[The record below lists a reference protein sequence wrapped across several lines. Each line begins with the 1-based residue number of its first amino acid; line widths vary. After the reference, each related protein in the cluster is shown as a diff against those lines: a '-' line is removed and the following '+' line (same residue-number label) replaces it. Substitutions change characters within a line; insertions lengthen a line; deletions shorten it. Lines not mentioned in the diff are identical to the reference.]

1 MNIVEMLLNYLDF
14 FKIILFLAVILI
26 IFVTFLLLLWQSSL
40 LNVKPIKNKNIIMS
54 LEKKKIENNNNKQFD
69 DIKVKEKI
77 NKVEIK
83 GFYKNEIN
91 ENRNKFIL
99 SDKSENIDIIT
110 NKLIENKNNINNKN
124 EELSIM
130 FIESLSSLN
139 SWKNNEIE
147 NQLFKEINWNLEKRQ
162 NENDE
167 EESLVY
173 QYVFPQS
180 KPKNNTSCVTIP
192 ILSSS
197 QSSINTNY
205 DYEDEEE
212 QKEKE
217 LLSAYKLGI
226 CRTFDYSEENKL
238 KSNIVKAINEKY
250 FKVYSQ
256 GEPDLIKEKCR
267 KETIPENYNEMVDK
281 YKKEG
286 YNIVGVS
293 GKKMKINYV
302 QSQRIERNKCESNMI
317 FLGFAVYKVTFDN
330 YKDAYS

>member
-54 LEKKKIENNNNKQFD
+54 LEKKKIEKNNNKQFD

-83 GFYKNEIN
+83 GFYKNEIS

>member
-14 FKIILFLAVILI
+14 FKIIIFLAVILI
-26 IFVTFLLLLWQSSL
+26 IFVTFLLILWQSLL

-54 LEKKKIENNNNKQFD
+54 SEKNKKENKKNKQFD

-83 GFYKNEIN
+83 GFYKNEII

-99 SDKSENIDIIT
+99 SDKSENFDIIT

-124 EELSIM
+124 EELSM
-130 FIESLSSLN
+130 MLIESLSSLN
-139 SWKNNEIE
+139 SWKNNEVE
-147 NQLFKEINWNLEKRQ
+147 NQLFKEINWDLEKRQ

-180 KPKNNTSCVTIP
+180 KPKNNTSYVTIP
-192 ILSSS
+192 LLSSS

-226 CRTFDYSEENKL
+226 CRIFDYSEENKL

-250 FKVYSQ
+250 YKVYSQ
-256 GEPDLIKEKCR
+256 GKPDLIKEKCR
-267 KETIPENYNEMVDK
+267 KETIPENYNEMLDK

-286 YNIVGVS
+286 YNIIGVS

-317 FLGFAVYKVTFDN
+317 FLGFAVYKVSYDN
-330 YKDAYS
+330 YKNAYS

>member
-54 LEKKKIENNNNKQFD
+54 LEKKKIEKNNNKQFD

-302 QSQRIERNKCESNMI
+302 QSQRIERNKCESNMM

>member
-1 MNIVEMLLNYLDF
+1 M
-14 FKIILFLAVILI
+14 
-26 IFVTFLLLLWQSSL
+26 SS
-40 LNVKPIKNKNIIMS
+40 
-54 LEKKKIENNNNKQFD
+54 EKKKIEKNNNKQFD

-124 EELSIM
+124 EELSMM

-180 KPKNNTSCVTIP
+180 KPKNNASYITIP
-192 ILSSS
+192 IPSLS
-197 QSSINTNY
+197 QSTNY

-217 LLSAYKLGI
+217 LLSSYKLGI
-226 CRTFDYSEENKL
+226 CRIFDYSEENKL
-238 KSNIVKAINEKY
+238 KSNIVKVINEKY
-250 FKVYSQ
+250 YKVYSQ

-267 KETIPENYNEMVDK
+267 KDTIPENYNEM
-281 YKKEG
+281 
-286 YNIVGVS
+286 
-293 GKKMKINYV
+293 
-302 QSQRIERNKCESNMI
+302 I
-317 FLGFAVYKVTFDN
+317 FQKN
-330 YKDAYS
+330 QKQ

>member
-1 MNIVEMLLNYLDF
+1 MNFIEMLLNYLELSKF
-14 FKIILFLAVILI
+14 LVILFIIILTFSVTYLPLRTKPFFNPDEFVKNNEMAFVIK
-26 IFVTFLLLLWQSSL
+26 VEDAPKK
-40 LNVKPIKNKNIIMS
+40 VEEGNKRKI
-54 LEKKKIENNNNKQFD
+54 KKKAKKITEIGYNQNEMN
-69 DIKVKEKI
+69 EKD
-77 NKVEIK
+77 K
-83 GFYKNEIN
+83 
-91 ENRNKFIL
+91 KFIL
-99 SDKSENIDIIT
+99 SDKTGNVAHLSQKIFEH
-110 NKLIENKNNINNKN
+110 KNDNMSKN
-124 EELSIM
+124 EELSLM

-180 KPKNNTSCVTIP
+180 KPQNNASYITIP
-192 ILSSS
+192 IPSLS
-197 QSSINTNY
+197 QSTNY

-217 LLSAYKLGI
+217 LLSSYKLGI
-226 CRTFDYSEENKL
+226 CRIFDYSEENKL

-250 FKVYSQ
+250 YKVYSQ

-286 YNIVGVS
+286 YNIIGIS
-293 GKKMKINYV
+293 GKKMKMNYI
-302 QSQRIERNKCESNMI
+302 QSQRVARSKCESNMI
-317 FLGFAVYKVTFDN
+317 FLGFAVYKVSYEG
-330 YKDAYS
+330 YKYAYS

>member
-1 MNIVEMLLNYLDF
+1 
-14 FKIILFLAVILI
+14 
-26 IFVTFLLLLWQSSL
+26 
-40 LNVKPIKNKNIIMS
+40 MS
-54 LEKKKIENNNNKQFD
+54 LEKKKIEKNNNKQFD

>member
-1 MNIVEMLLNYLDF
+1 MNFIEMLLNYLELSKFFVILFIIILTISVTYLLLRTEPF
-14 FKIILFLAVILI
+14 FKPEEFVKNNEMAFVIK
-26 IFVTFLLLLWQSSL
+26 VEDAPKK
-40 LNVKPIKNKNIIMS
+40 VEEGNKRKI
-54 LEKKKIENNNNKQFD
+54 KKK
-69 DIKVKEKI
+69 VEKI
-77 NKVEIK
+77 IEI
-83 GFYKNEIN
+83 GYNQNEIN
-91 ENRNKFIL
+91 EKDKKFIL
-99 SDKSENIDIIT
+99 SDKTGNVDHLSQKIFEH
-110 NKLIENKNNINNKN
+110 KNDNMSKN
-124 EELSIM
+124 EELSLM

-180 KPKNNTSCVTIP
+180 KQQNNASYITIP
-192 ILSSS
+192 IPSLS
-197 QSSINTNY
+197 QSANY

-217 LLSAYKLGI
+217 LLSSYKLGI
-226 CRTFDYSEENKL
+226 CRIFDYSEENKL

-250 FKVYSQ
+250 YKVYSQ

-286 YNIVGVS
+286 YNIIGIS
-293 GKKMKINYV
+293 GKKMKMNYI
-302 QSQRIERNKCESNMI
+302 QSQRVERSKCESNMI
-317 FLGFAVYKVTFDN
+317 FLGFAVYKVSYEG
-330 YKDAYS
+330 YKYAYS

>member
-1 MNIVEMLLNYLDF
+1 
-14 FKIILFLAVILI
+14 
-26 IFVTFLLLLWQSSL
+26 
-40 LNVKPIKNKNIIMS
+40 MS
-54 LEKKKIENNNNKQFD
+54 LEKKKIEKNNNKQFD

-250 FKVYSQ
+250 YKVYSQ

-286 YNIVGVS
+286 YNIIGIS
-293 GKKMKINYV
+293 GKKMKMNYI
-302 QSQRIERNKCESNMI
+302 QSQRVERSKCESNMI
-317 FLGFAVYKVTFDN
+317 FLGFAVYKVSYEG
-330 YKDAYS
+330 YKYAYS

>member
-40 LNVKPIKNKNIIMS
+40 LKVKPIKNKNIIMS

-173 QYVFPQS
+173 QYVFPQT

-317 FLGFAVYKVTFDN
+317 FLGFAVYKVSFDN

>member
-54 LEKKKIENNNNKQFD
+54 LEKKKKEKNNNKQFD

>member
-1 MNIVEMLLNYLDF
+1 MNFIEMLLNYLELSKFLVILFIIILTISVTYLLLRTEPF
-14 FKIILFLAVILI
+14 FKPEEFVKNNEMAFVIK
-26 IFVTFLLLLWQSSL
+26 VEDAPKK
-40 LNVKPIKNKNIIMS
+40 VEEGNKRKI
-54 LEKKKIENNNNKQFD
+54 KKK
-69 DIKVKEKI
+69 VKKI
-77 NKVEIK
+77 TEI
-83 GFYKNEIN
+83 GYNQNEIN
-91 ENRNKFIL
+91 EKDKKFIL
-99 SDKSENIDIIT
+99 SDKTGNVDHLSQKIFEH
-110 NKLIENKNNINNKN
+110 KNDNMSKN
-124 EELSIM
+124 EELSLM

-286 YNIVGVS
+286 YNIIGVS